1 MKPLRIQ
8 GKYLLWFY
16 IIRHTASIA
25 LLVWLTL
32 QTRNL
37 EDTRMFYALSISTVC
52 FTIFVISIVVRA
64 AWRKQKGS

>member
-1 MKPLRIQ
+1 MKPVRIP
-8 GKYLLWFY
+8 GKVVLWFY

-32 QTRNL
+32 QTRKL
-37 EDTRMFYALSISTVC
+37 EDTRMFYALSISTIC

-64 AWRKQKGS
+64 TWRYRKGS